1 MKYISV
7 SEFAKK
13 WNIPDRTGRNYCAT
27 GKINGAFLTGK
38 TWNIPEDA
46 SLPKK
51 EKEKKFSN
59 NPLLHHL
66 KEQKEM
72 KLKGGIYHR
81 TQIDLTYNSNR
92 IEGSRLSQEQTRF
105 IFETNTIG
113 IADENLNVDDIIE
126 TNNHFRC
133 IDLIIDKA
141 KSKLT
146 ESLIKELHYL
156 LKSGT
161 SDSRKDWFKVGE
173 YKKLPNEGGGNETCP
188 PKEVPAKMKELL
200 LNYHNIEQKTI
211 EDIIDFH
218 QKFEVIHPFQD
229 GNGRV
234 GRLILFKE
242 CLANNVVPFIID
254 DDLKLF
260 YYRGLQEW
268 DNIKE
273 YLLDTCLTAQDNYKA
288 VLNYF
293 EIDFAKDTF

>member
-1 MKYISV
+1 MRFLSV
-7 SEFAKK
+7 GEFAKK
-13 WNIPDRTGRNYCAT
+13 WNSPERTVRNYCA
-27 GKINGAFLTGK
+27 KDKLSGAFLTGK

-46 SLPKK
+46 SLP
-51 EKEKKFSN
+51 EKENKKKFSDN
-59 NPLLHHL
+59 ILLNYL
-66 KEQKEM
+66 KEQKDM

-92 IEGSRLSQEQTRF
+92 IEGSKLTHEQTRY

-113 IADENLNVDDIIE
+113 ISKESVNVDDIIE
-126 TNNHFRC
+126 TSNHFRC

-146 ESLIKELHYL
+146 ESLIKELHFL

-161 SDSRKDWFKVGE
+161 SDSSKDWFKVGE
-173 YKKLPNEGGGNETCP
+173 YKKLPNEVGGNETCH
-188 PKEVPAKMKELL
+188 PKEVALKIRELL
-200 LNYHNIEQKTI
+200 SDYYNIEKKTLK
-211 EDIIDFH
+211 DIIDFH
-218 QKFEVIHPFQD
+218 YRFEIIHPFQD

-242 CLANNVVPFIID
+242 CLANNIVPFIID

-260 YYRGLQEW
+260 YYRGLQQW
-268 DNIKE
+268 SCIKE

-288 VLNYF
+288 ILKYF
-293 EIDFAKDTF
+293 EIDFD